1 MTVTRLIGALA
12 LCTLSALSHA
22 ATLVSFP
29 FTATTN
35 ATGVTFP
42 ALNAAFASSLPQ
54 ITPFIG
60 DDGFGNVL
68 EAYPMATATTVATAL
83 STDSFFTITVNA
95 SAGAPMELTQLLFE
109 VGKGGASDPRGYFI
123 RSSLD
128 GYTSDL
134 YAQTLPLGASAA
146 PVATVVNLS
155 SIPSMARVS
164 SVTFRFYVYTPTPTS
179 NSIDFRNVSVVG
191 SLAPAVPVPMNQL
204 TWVLGFVL
212 LGFAVVSLHQRRRD

>member
-42 ALNAAFASSLPQ
+42 ALNASFASSLPQ
-54 ITPFIG
+54 ITPFIS

-68 EAYPMATATTVATAL
+68 EAYPMA
-83 STDSFFTITVNA
+83 
-95 SAGAPMELTQLLFE
+95 QLMFE

-128 GYTSDL
+128 GYASDL
-134 YAQTLPLGASAA
+134 FAQTLPVGATAA

-164 SVTFRFYVYTPTPTS
+164 AVTFRFYVYTPTPTS
-179 NSIDFRNVSVVG
+179 NSVDFRNLSVVG
-191 SLAPAVPVPMNQL
+191 SLAPAVPVPMNQF
-204 TWVLGFVL
+204 TWILGLML
-212 LGFAVVSLHQRRRD
+212 LAMAVVALRQRRRY